1 MTKPGKQR
9 PFWQDFLL
17 HLAMVFVWP
26 IFLYALYLV
35 LSLPSFLQILVGLLI
50 WMAIAYVIYHAHQ
63 KMKKG
68 LEKK

>member
-9 PFWQDFLL
+9 HFWQDYLL

-26 IFLYALYLV
+26 VFLYVLYLV

-50 WMAIAYVIYHAHQ
+50 WTAMGYAIYRAHQ

-68 LEKK
+68 LEKE